1 MVRLQG
7 IVRAF
12 AVLLACALPA
22 AHAQAPV
29 PQLGQ
34 VSKDSVWVP
43 TPERMIRRL
52 MQLADVTPDDLV
64 IDLGSGDGRMPIH
77 AAKHFGARAI
87 GVELEPNLVELSE
100 RSAREQGV
108 ADRVRFLKQDLYE
121 ADLSRATVLA
131 LYISPGVMAKL
142 KPRLLKL
149 APGTRVVS
157 HHFSLGDWEP
167 DETIR
172 VENRTGYLWVV
183 PANLAG
189 AWTVATGA
197 DRFEMRV
204 SQDHQQL
211 TVQGT
216 RGGKP
221 VHVLGARVRGTE
233 VRFTAFDA
241 EGNTRHYSGRIDGD
255 RMSGDSEGIDLPR
268 LAWTATRR

>member
-1 MVRLQG
+1 
-7 IVRAF
+7 VRARF
-12 AVLLACALPA
+12 VVAALALCAGTGWAQVLPTA
-22 AHAQAPV
+22 A

-52 MQLADVTPDDLV
+52 MQLADVTPQDLV

-121 ADLSRATVLA
+121 ADISKATVLA
-131 LYISPGVMAKL
+131 LYISPGVMTKL
-142 KPRLLKL
+142 KPRLLGL

-157 HHFSLGDWEP
+157 HHFTLGDWEP
-167 DETIR
+167 DETVR

-189 AWTVATGA
+189 TWILSTGA
-197 DRFEMRV
+197 DRLEMRI

-216 RGGKP
+216 RAGKP

-241 EGNTRHYSGRIDGD
+241 EGNTRNYSGRVQGD

-268 LAWTATRR
+268 LAWSAERR

>member
-1 MVRLQG
+1 MRARLVAVALALCAG
-7 IVRAF
+7 AAF
-12 AVLLACALPA
+12 AQSPAPA
-22 AHAQAPV
+22 A

-52 MQLADVTPDDLV
+52 MQLADVGPADLV

-77 AAKHFGARAI
+77 AARHFGARAI

-108 ADRVRFLKQDLYE
+108 ADRVQFLKQDLYE
-121 ADLSRATVLA
+121 ADLSKATVLA

-142 KPRLLKL
+142 KPRLLQL

-157 HHFSLGDWEP
+157 HHFTLGDWEP
-167 DETIR
+167 DETVR

-183 PANLAG
+183 PANLTG
-189 AWTVATGA
+189 TWTVATGA

-216 RGGKP
+216 RGGKSI
-221 VHVLGARVRGTE
+221 HVLGARVRGTE

-241 EGNTRHYSGRIDGD
+241 EGNTRHYNGRIDGD

-268 LAWTATRR
+268 LAWSATRR

>member
-1 MVRLQG
+1 MRARLVAVALALCAG
-7 IVRAF
+7 AAF
-12 AVLLACALPA
+12 AQSPAPA
-22 AHAQAPV
+22 A

-52 MQLADVTPDDLV
+52 MQLADVTPQDLV

-108 ADRVRFLKQDLYE
+108 ADRVQFLKQDLYE
-121 ADLSRATVLA
+121 ADLSKATVLA

-142 KPRLLKL
+142 KPRLLQL

-157 HHFSLGDWEP
+157 HHFTLGDWEP
-167 DETIR
+167 DETVR

-183 PANLAG
+183 RANLAG
-189 AWTVATGA
+189 TWSVATGA

-211 TVQGT
+211 TVLGT
-216 RGGKP
+216 RGGKSI
-221 VHVLGARVRGTE
+221 HVLGARVRGTE

-241 EGNTRHYSGRIDGD
+241 EGNTRHYNGRIDGD

-268 LAWTATRR
+268 LAWSATRR